1 MTAKALAHIIKGRTI
16 RKVMGGGGGEKAK
29 KKFMQGKMPRK
40 KIRAKKKGKKK
51 NSCRRN
57 NKHVKMHGV
66 DRPARLPLCV
76 RCVDKNLFSFAFTSM
91 SLSDFSFVSEIL
103 PF

>member
-1 MTAKALAHIIKGRTI
+1 MGKKPKKNSCKG
-16 RKVMGGGGGEKAK
+16 KCQE
-29 KKFMQGKMPRK
+29 K

-51 NSCRRN
+51 NSCRRKVQLTSA

>member
-1 MTAKALAHIIKGRTI
+1 
-16 RKVMGGGGGEKAK
+16 
-29 KKFMQGKMPRK
+29 
-40 KIRAKKKGKKK
+40 
-51 NSCRRN
+51 
-57 NKHVKMHGV
+57 MHGV

>member
-1 MTAKALAHIIKGRTI
+1 MIFILYITSA
-16 RKVMGGGGGEKAK
+16 
-29 KKFMQGKMPRK
+29 
-40 KIRAKKKGKKK
+40 
-51 NSCRRN
+51 
-57 NKHVKMHGV
+57 NKHIKMHGV

>member
-1 MTAKALAHIIKGRTI
+1 MLKC
-16 RKVMGGGGGEKAK
+16 ME
-29 KKFMQGKMPRK
+29 F
-40 KIRAKKKGKKK
+40 
-51 NSCRRN
+51 
-57 NKHVKMHGV
+57 

-103 PF
+103 PFWSKCDATALLNGVYLDCEREFSNTLNGGFLEADLDGTTFAYDCRMRQSRTV